1 MTKKE
6 KKLFVQAWLE
16 AENLITLIYPEF
28 HPEIQF
34 KRPEDASPLELNML
48 LQFLRLVI
56 KMLLHD
62 KESTEREIMSLTNIL
77 NKADNS
83 L

>member
-16 AENLITLIYPEF
+16 TENLVTLISPEF

-34 KRPEDASPLELNML
+34 RRPEDASPLELNML
-48 LQFLRLVI
+48 LQFLRLLV

-62 KESTEREIMSLTNIL
+62 KESTERENMSLINIM
-77 NKADNS
+77 NGADNS